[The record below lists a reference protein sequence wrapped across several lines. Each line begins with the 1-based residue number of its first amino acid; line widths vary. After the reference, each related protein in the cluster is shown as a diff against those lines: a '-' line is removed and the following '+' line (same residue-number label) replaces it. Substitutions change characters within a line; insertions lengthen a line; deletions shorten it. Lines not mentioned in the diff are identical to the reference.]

1 MHSGE
6 KTHIFLP
13 DAFNSFTEKKSLWL
27 LLLFITQSLS
37 SAFSSSPL
45 MHKPGEQS
53 AAAQHCR
60 STPECSCQKLPTALT
75 EAPLFDGGL
84 ETAQGK
90 RPDILFLNGNIAY

>member
-6 KTHIFLP
+6 KPHIFLP
-13 DAFNSFTEKKSLWL
+13 DAFDSFTESKSLWL

-37 SAFSSSPL
+37 SAFSSSSL

-53 AAAQHCR
+53 EAAQHRR
-60 STPECSCQKLPTALT
+60 STPVCSCQKLPTALT

>member
-1 MHSGE
+1 
-6 KTHIFLP
+6 
-13 DAFNSFTEKKSLWL
+13 
-27 LLLFITQSLS
+27 
-37 SAFSSSPL
+37 